1 MNPPKPRISVI
12 IPALNEAA
20 SIGLVIGDIPLDFAS
35 EIIVVD
41 NGSTDGTAEISR
53 QAGARV
59 VHELHRGYGAACL
72 AGIAAA
78 DNPDIIAF
86 LDGDYSDYPEELALL
101 AEPLIQGTAD
111 LVIGSRMAGADVRSV
126 LPPQAYWGN
135 RLATVLLRLLY
146 GCRFTDLGPLR
157 AIRAQSLKA
166 LDMCDR
172 NFGWTIEMQIKAVQQ
187 NLRIQEIPVSYRHR
201 IGRSKIS
208 GTLSGSIKAGCKILY
223 TIGKY
228 ARTKSPEIS

>member
-1 MNPPKPRISVI
+1 MNSLLPRISVI

-20 SIGLVIGDIPLDFAS
+20 SIGLVIGDIPPGLVS

-41 NGSTDGTAEISR
+41 NGSTDGTAEIAR
-53 QAGARV
+53 EAGARV

-78 DNPDIIAF
+78 DCPDIIAF
-86 LDGDYSDYPEELALL
+86 LDGDYSDYPEELARL
-101 AEPLIQGTAD
+101 AEPVIKNGAD
-111 LVIGSRMAGADVRSV
+111 LVIGSRMAGSDARRV

-135 RLATVLLRLLY
+135 RLATFLLRLLY
-146 GCRFTDLGPLR
+146 GFRFTDLGPFR

-166 LDMCDR
+166 LGMTDR

-187 NLRIQEIPVSYRHR
+187 GLRIQEIPVRYRSR
-201 IGRSKIS
+201 IGQSKNI
-208 GTLSGSIKAGCKILY
+208 
-223 TIGKY
+223 
-228 ARTKSPEIS
+228 RNPVRQH